1 VPWSLSGPGPDAG
14 AASRNPVLLR
24 RAATALIL
32 APIVLASI
40 ALGKW
45 AILVVLLVVIAG
57 AAYELS
63 RALEPLPLVAALGAG
78 ALPLLLS
85 IPYHQT
91 GVLAGAVAGLPWALM
106 WLAGKPETRTLRAV
120 LAVLLMS
127 LWVGVPLAHL
137 GLFPRSQAGVVL
149 ILIAVVGP
157 WISDSGAYFAGRLFG
172 RRLLVP
178 SISPNKTVEGS
189 VGGLLITMLIV
200 GPLAYQLLDFTVAKA
215 LIIGAG
221 VSVSSQCGDLFESSL
236 KRILDVKDLGNFLPG
251 HGGILDRVD
260 SLLFTAPAVYYISLL
275 V

>member
-1 VPWSLSGPGPDAG
+1 M
-14 AASRNPVLLR
+14 LR
-24 RAATALIL
+24 WRAATALVL
-32 APIVLASI
+32 APIALTSI

-45 AILVVLLVVIAG
+45 AILLFLLVVIAG

-63 RALEPLPLVAALGAG
+63 RALEPLPFLAAFGAG

-91 GVLAGAVAGLPWALM
+91 GILVGALAGLPWALL
-106 WLAGKPETRTLRAV
+106 WLAGKPEARTLRAV

-127 LWVGVPLAHL
+127 LWVGAPLAHL
-137 GLFPRSQAGVVL
+137 GLFPHTRYGIVL

-157 WISDSGAYFAGRLFG
+157 WISDSGAYFAGRFFG
-172 RRLLVP
+172 RHLLFP
-178 SISPNKTVEGS
+178 SLSPKKTIEGGL
-189 VGGLLITMLIV
+189 GGLLLTILIV
-200 GPLAYQLLDFTVAKA
+200 TPVAYLLLDFGPAKA
-215 LIIGAG
+215 LIIGAV
-221 VSVSSQCGDLFESSL
+221 VSLASQCGDLFESSL

-251 HGGILDRVD
+251 HGGVLDRVD

>member
-1 VPWSLSGPGPDAG
+1 
-14 AASRNPVLLR
+14 VLR
-24 RAATALIL
+24 WRAATALVL
-32 APIVLASI
+32 APIALVSI

-45 AILVVLLVVIAG
+45 AVLCVLLVVIAG

-63 RALEPLPLVAALGAG
+63 RALEPLPFVAALGAG
-78 ALPLLLS
+78 VLPLLLS

-91 GVLAGAVAGLPWALM
+91 GILAGAVASLPWALF
-106 WLAGKPETRTLRAV
+106 WLAGRPETRTLRAV

-127 LWVGVPLAHL
+127 LWIGVPLAHL
-137 GLFPRSQAGVVL
+137 VLFPPSRYGVVL

-157 WISDSGAYFAGRLFG
+157 WLSDSGAYFAGRFFG
-172 RRLLVP
+172 RNLLIP
-178 SISPNKTVEGS
+178 SLSPNKTVEGS
-189 VGGLLITMLIV
+189 VGGLLLTMLIIA
-200 GPLAYQLLDFTVAKA
+200 PLSYQLLDFTIAKA

-251 HGGILDRVD
+251 HGGVLDRVD

>member
-1 VPWSLSGPGPDAG
+1 M
-14 AASRNPVLLR
+14 LR
-24 RAATALIL
+24 WRAATALVL
-32 APIVLASI
+32 APIALASI

-45 AILVVLLVVIAG
+45 AILLVLLVVIAG

-63 RALEPLPLVAALGAG
+63 RALEPLPFLAAFGAG

-91 GVLAGAVAGLPWALM
+91 GILAGALAGLPWALF
-106 WLAGKPETRTLRAV
+106 WLAGKPEARTLRAV

-127 LWVGVPLAHL
+127 LWVGAPLAHL
-137 GLFPRSQAGVVL
+137 GLFPHTRYGIVL

-157 WISDSGAYFAGRLFG
+157 WISDSGAYFAGRFFG
-172 RRLLVP
+172 RHLLFP
-178 SISPNKTVEGS
+178 SLSPKKTIEGG
-189 VGGLLITMLIV
+189 VGGLLLTLLIV
-200 GPLAYQLLDFTVAKA
+200 APVAYLLLDFGPAKA
-215 LIIGAG
+215 LIIGVV
-221 VSVSSQCGDLFESSL
+221 VSLASQCGDLFESSL

-251 HGGILDRVD
+251 HGGVLDRVD

>member
-1 VPWSLSGPGPDAG
+1 M
-14 AASRNPVLLR
+14 LR
-24 RAATALIL
+24 WRAITALVL
-32 APIVLASI
+32 APIALACI

-45 AILVVLLVVIAG
+45 AIILFLLAVIAG

-63 RALEPLPLVAALGAG
+63 RALEPLPFLAAFGAG

-91 GVLAGAVAGLPWALM
+91 GILAGAIAGLPWALF
-106 WLAGKPETRTLRAV
+106 WLAGRPETRTLRAV
-120 LAVLLMS
+120 LAVFLMS
-127 LWVGVPLAHL
+127 LWVGAPLAHL
-137 GLFPRSQAGVVL
+137 GLFPHTRYGIVL

-172 RRLLVP
+172 RHLLFP
-178 SISPNKTVEGS
+178 SLSPKKTVEGG
-189 VGGLLITMLIV
+189 VGGLLVTLLIV
-200 GPLAYQLLDFTVAKA
+200 APVAYLLLDFGPVKA
-215 LIIGAG
+215 LSIGAV
-221 VSVSSQCGDLFESSL
+221 VSIASQCGDLFESSL

-251 HGGILDRVD
+251 HGGVLDRVD

>member
-1 VPWSLSGPGPDAG
+1 M
-14 AASRNPVLLR
+14 LLR
-24 RAATALIL
+24 RAATALVL

-106 WLAGKPETRTLRAV
+106 WLASKPETRTLRAV

-172 RRLLVP
+172 RNLLIP
-178 SISPNKTVEGS
+178 SLSPNKTVEGS
-189 VGGLLITMLIV
+189 VGGLLLTVLIV
-200 GPLAYQLLDFTVAKA
+200 APLAYQLLDYTVAKA

-251 HGGILDRVD
+251 HGGVLDRVD
-260 SLLFTAPAVYYISLL
+260 SLLFTAPTVYYISLL